1 MNKSTIALLVACSLM
16 AIQLSSAATIPAG
29 TTLIVRTNETVSSSA
44 SVGKTFAAHLDRDV
58 VVGGTV
64 LLRKGTKV
72 NGRVESRRSVNS
84 TPLILNVTQLASH
97 GRLVSIKT
105 VQGFRA
111 QDNRFTTSRGVTVGS
126 GGFFQLP
133 AGTVMHFKL
142 AQPVDMAGR

>member
-1 MNKSTIALLVACSLM
+1 MNKSTIALLAACALM

-29 TTLIVRTNETVSSSA
+29 TTLIVRTNETISSSV

-58 VVGGTV
+58 VVGGKV
-64 LLRKGTKV
+64 LLRKGTRV

-97 GRLVSIKT
+97 GRLIPIKT
-105 VQGFRA
+105 VQGFSA
-111 QDNRFTTSRGVTVGS
+111 QDNRFTTSRGVTIGS

-133 AGTVMHFKL
+133 AGTLMHFQL

>member
-16 AIQLSSAATIPAG
+16 AIQGSSAATIPAG

-97 GRLVSIKT
+97 GRLIPIKT

-111 QDNRFTTSRGVTVGS
+111 QDNRFTTSRGVTIGS

>member
-84 TPLILNVTQLASH
+84 TPLILNVTQFASH

-105 VQGFRA
+105 DQGFRA

>member
-16 AIQLSSAATIPAG
+16 AIQWSSAAMIPAG

-44 SVGKTFAAHLDRDV
+44 SVGKTFGAHLDRNV

-105 VQGFRA
+105 VHGFRA

-126 GGFFQLP
+126 GGVFQLP
-133 AGTVMHFKL
+133 AGTVMHFQL
-142 AQPVDMAGR
+142 AQPVDMVGR